1 MTSHRDIIDRWP
13 SVREF
18 AADIGITYN
27 SANLMRH
34 RHSINA
40 RYWDRVVEAAKAR
53 GLRGINH
60 KLLSSTYR
68 SRPMGKAEAR
78 AYA

>member
-1 MTSHRDIIDRWP
+1 
-13 SVREF
+13 
-18 AADIGITYN
+18 
-27 SANLMRH
+27 MRH